1 MTLDGTDDNLIKVRG
16 LLDWKPPEATDIQL
30 PEAAQEKVEAQMK
43 LWVTPSTESDKEQSE
58 EDSFTE
64 VSCSEESESRYTVT
78 DYGFAAEMV
87 EADLDPTVQ
96 ACTYVCMC
104 VCMYVCLY
112 VRMCKCA
119 YVVCM
124 YVCMYIR
131 MYVRMCV

>member
-16 LLDWKPPEATDIQL
+16 LSDWKPPEATDRQL
-30 PEAAQEKVEAQMK
+30 PEAAQAKVEAQMK

-64 VSCSEESESRYTVT
+64 VSCSEESESRYSAT

-104 VCMYVCLY
+104 VY
-112 VRMCKCA
+112 
-119 YVVCM
+119 VCM
-124 YVCMYIR
+124 YVCMFVCVS
-131 MYVRMCV
+131 VRM